1 MFSALAYL
9 HQRGIC
15 HRDVKPENVMMVT
28 DDPDD
33 HRYWDV
39 KLTDFG
45 LSCTKENVLDN
56 VMSTLHGTP
65 EFAAPELLKISRD
78 RSLRGKACYSCKVD
92 IWATGVVAY
101 TMLSSKNPFNR

>member
-1 MFSALAYL
+1 
-9 HQRGIC
+9 
-15 HRDVKPENVMMVT
+15 MMVT

-33 HRYWDV
+33 DRYWDV
-39 KLTDFG
+39 QLTDFG
-45 LSCTKENVLDN
+45 LSCMKENVLDN
-56 VMSTLHGTP
+56 VMKTLHGTP

-78 RSLRGKACYSCKVD
+78 RSLRGKAGYSCKVD